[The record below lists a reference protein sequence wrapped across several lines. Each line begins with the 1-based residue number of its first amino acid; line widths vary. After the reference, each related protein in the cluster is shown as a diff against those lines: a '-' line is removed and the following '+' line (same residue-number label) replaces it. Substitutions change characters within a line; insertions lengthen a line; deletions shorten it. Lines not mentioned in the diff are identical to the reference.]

1 MVLHNFKPVVGGWDN
16 FGVGCVN
23 QQPSIA
29 ILVRS
34 TERWCEALETSKT
47 LLASGARV
55 AIFFIDADF
64 QCSQSYFRK
73 FRNSLED
80 SPIQLFTDH
89 RADGDGPC
97 LSLESMAQ
105 RIRQYDLVVPI

>member
-1 MVLHNFKPVVGGWDN
+1 MH
-16 FGVGCVN
+16 

-34 TERWCEALETSKT
+34 TERWCEALEAGKI
-47 LLASGARV
+47 LLAWGASV
-55 AIFFIDADF
+55 AIFFIDADS
-64 QCSQSYFRK
+64 QCSQGHFQKFRK
-73 FRNSLED
+73 SLGD

-89 RADGDGPC
+89 TAVGDVPC

-105 RIRQYDLVVPI
+105 RMRQCDLVVPI